1 MNRTKL
7 FSGGVAALA
16 LLSVASCALAGEWV
30 RLYKGTGANR
40 ALYSEEEVG
49 NRNFFGA
56 TAKPKKAVAPAE
68 PPSLKGW
75 HVQNGS
81 MDAWIA
87 NGDMISCVKP
97 GGGWLT
103 SDKQYGDFELK
114 IDWRIGPGGN
124 SGLGI
129 RYPGQG
135 DPAHEGMEI
144 QILDDNAP
152 EYKGKLVDAQY
163 TGGLYYQVPAKA
175 HPSKAPGQ
183 WNHYDVYCKG
193 NIVRVKLNG
202 VLIQDCDVSKET
214 QGKGGHKS
222 LAERPRKGYVGMQSH
237 GHQVDFK
244 NIEIRE
250 L

>member
-1 MNRTKL
+1 MNRRTL
-7 FSGGVAALA
+7 FTGGALLLAVAAM
-16 LLSVASCALAGEWV
+16 
-30 RLYKGTGANR
+30 
-40 ALYSEEEVG
+40 
-49 NRNFFGA
+49 
-56 TAKPKKAVAPAE
+56 APA
-68 PPSLKGW
+68 SLAKGKWEKLYNGKDLTGW
-75 HVQNGS
+75 HVQNGNLK
-81 MDAWIA
+81 AWKA
-87 NGDMISCVKP
+87 NGDMVSCVEP

-103 SDKQYGDFELK
+103 SDKEYGDFELK
-114 IDWRIGPGGN
+114 IDWRIPPGGN

-135 DPAHEGMEI
+135 DPAHEGIEI
-144 QILDDNAP
+144 QMLDDPAP

-175 HPSKAPGQ
+175 HPSKPAGE
-183 WNHYDVYCKG
+183 WNRYEVRCKG
-193 NIVRVKLNG
+193 DRVQVKLNG
-202 VLIQDCDVSKET
+202 VEIQDCDVSKET

-222 LAERPRKGYVGMQSH
+222 LSERPRKGFVGMQSH